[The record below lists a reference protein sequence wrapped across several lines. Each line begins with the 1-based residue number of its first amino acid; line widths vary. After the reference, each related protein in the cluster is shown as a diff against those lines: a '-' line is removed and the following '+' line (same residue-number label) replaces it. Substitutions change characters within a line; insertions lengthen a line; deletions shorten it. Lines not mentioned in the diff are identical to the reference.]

1 MAETLTACVIARDE
15 EQRLPACLESLA
27 FCDEIVVVDSG
38 SRDRT
43 REIALE
49 AGAQLVENPWPGFAT
64 QRNVALDHASCDWV
78 LEIDADERVS
88 PELADD
94 IRALLADPPRQVRMT
109 AIPMRDVFLGGE
121 LGPASRYPRY
131 RHRLFRRGAFR
142 HDESRA
148 VHEGLW
154 PDGPTLPLQGDLQ
167 HLLASSYGEAFADA
181 REYARLE
188 GSQRGRPGPGE
199 ALAGAVLRPA
209 AKLAYR
215 LGLYG
220 GWRDGWRGLVKVGLE
235 CAAEAAGMAYRFR
248 SRIPADADSGP
259 AHQPPRVGPVRFVGI
274 AYGAGSAR
282 RLSRWLAAAEE
293 TGADVA
299 LICDRPSAATG
310 VRCRTLDSRGPGA
323 LLRALDAEDQIR
335 PIDAVVPAGR
345 RERLLLRLAPRAL
358 RGAVAPI
365 DSRRPAADAE
375 RQARTAT
382 RGSIAT

>member
-1 MAETLTACVIARDE
+1 LAETLTACVIARDE
-15 EQRLPACLESLA
+15 ERRLPACLESLA
-27 FCDEIVVVDSG
+27 FCDEVVVVDSG

-43 REIALE
+43 CEIALE
-49 AGAQLVENPWPGFAT
+49 AGARLVRNAWPGFAA
-64 QRNVALDHASCDWV
+64 QRNVALDHAGCDWV

-88 PELADD
+88 PELAGE

-109 AIPMRDVFLGGE
+109 AIPMRDVFLGRE

-154 PDGPTLPLQGDLQ
+154 PDGPTPPLQGDLR

-181 REYARLE
+181 RQYARLE
-188 GSQRGRPGPGE
+188 GSQRGRPGVGE
-199 ALAGAVLRPA
+199 AFRGSVLRPA

-235 CAAEAAGMAYRFR
+235 CAAESAAMAHRLH
-248 SRIPADADSGP
+248 SRIPAHSDSGP

-274 AYGAGSAR
+274 AYGARSGR
-282 RLSRWLAAAEE
+282 RLSGWLAAAEAA
-293 TGADVA
+293 GADVA
-299 LICDRPSAATG
+299 IVCDRPADVAG
-310 VRCRTLDSRGPGA
+310 VRCRALGSQGPGA

-345 RERLLLRLAPRAL
+345 RERLLLRLAPSAM

-365 DSRRPAADAE
+365 DSGLAAADAE
-375 RQARTAT
+375 RQARAAT
-382 RGSIAT
+382 RASVAT

>member
-27 FCDEIVVVDSG
+27 FCDEVVVVDSG

-43 REIALE
+43 REIALQ
-49 AGAQLVENPWPGFAT
+49 AGARLVENAWPGFAA
-64 QRNVALDHASCDWV
+64 QRNVALDHAACDWV

-88 PELADD
+88 PELAAE
-94 IRALLADPPRQVRMT
+94 IRAFLTDPPREVRMA
-109 AIPMRDVFLGGE
+109 AIPMRDVFLGRE

-131 RHRLFRRGAFR
+131 RHRLFRRAAFR

-154 PDGPTLPLQGDLQ
+154 PDGPTPPLRGDLR

-199 ALAGAVLRPA
+199 ALVGAVLRPA

-235 CAAEAAGMAYRFR
+235 CGAEAAAMAYRLR
-248 SRIPADADSGP
+248 SRIPAHSDAGP
-259 AHQPPRVGPVRFVGI
+259 AHQPARVGPVRFVGI
-274 AYGAGSAR
+274 AYGAASAR
-282 RLSRWLAAAEE
+282 RLSRWLTEAGEA
-293 TGADVA
+293 GADVA
-299 LICDRPSAATG
+299 LLCDRPSEVAG
-310 VRCRTLDSRGPGA
+310 VRCRALHSRGPGE
-323 LLRALDAEDQIR
+323 LLRALDAEDQVR
-335 PIDAVVPAGR
+335 PLDAVVPAGR

-358 RGAVAPI
+358 RGPVAPI
-365 DSRRPAADAE
+365 DPHSAPAAAE
-375 RQARTAT
+375 RRTRAAT
-382 RGSIAT
+382 RR